1 MKVGD
6 LIKFQYDGYHKSYGP
21 GIVTKVEYDLGD
33 GEGAGRAMFTE
44 LLMFRFSEVEKVGES
59 R

>member
-1 MKVGD
+1 MDVGD
-6 LIKFQYDGYHKSYGP
+6 LIRFQYDGYHKSYGP

-33 GEGAGRAMFTE
+33 GEGTGWAMFTE
-44 LLMFRFSEVEKVGES
+44 LLMFRFSEVEKINEA